1 LSNTI
6 QNNSIKNK
14 ELTGVC
20 SNIFMAV
27 RSAWAPRI
35 LLVIASLFSMFI
47 ENYHAISEYKVNVKD
62 FACKMV

>member
-1 LSNTI
+1 
-6 QNNSIKNK
+6 
-14 ELTGVC
+14 
-20 SNIFMAV
+20 MAV

-47 ENYHAISEYKVNVKD
+47 ENYHAISEYKVNVTD